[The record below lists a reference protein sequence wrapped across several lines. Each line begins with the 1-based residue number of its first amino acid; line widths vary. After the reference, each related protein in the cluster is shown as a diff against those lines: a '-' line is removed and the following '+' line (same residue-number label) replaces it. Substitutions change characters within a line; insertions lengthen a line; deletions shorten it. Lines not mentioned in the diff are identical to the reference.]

1 MEFRILGPLEA
12 WVGERQVSVPGRRQR
27 ALLAALLLRAN
38 RVVSTE
44 QLLDDVWGESPLQGG
59 LNSVQVRISQLRR
72 ALETGGA
79 DEPVITT
86 RAPGYVVDL
95 TGHVLDLHV
104 SERLAGEGDRALE
117 RGDPGAAADR
127 FGQALALW
135 RGPPLSEFA
144 DAPFARAARARLDEL
159 RLTVIERRFEAE
171 LALGRHAQLV
181 GELEEQI
188 ADNPFR
194 ERLRGQLMLA
204 LYRCGRQA
212 EALDAY
218 QRTRRALVDELGI
231 EPSRPVQELEGRIL
245 RQDPALELEVG
256 IREIR
261 PPSSE
266 DAAPDHRAILV
277 VPFDSDAL
285 EALLAV
291 AEPLT
296 RRRRREIIVGAL
308 VADER
313 ELEAAAAELARSR
326 DHLTAR
332 DVRCRVAAFTSENR
346 GDDLV
351 RLASEQDVDLLV
363 VDAPQALLS
372 DGAPTGELAELWRRA
387 PCDVAVLA
395 PGSDAENPEGP
406 VIVPFGGGE
415 HEWAAVEVGAWLAAA
430 EGAPLRLLGSSAKP
444 ERGKRDASRL
454 LAGVSLIV
462 QRVTGVAARPL
473 LTPPGPES
481 VLAAVQSARLVVVG
495 LSDRWTREG
504 LGPARLALAQQARP
518 ALLLVRRGLRPG
530 GLTPSTRLTRF
541 TWSVVESAQDREL
554 AEPAAPPEESEPL
567 PAEDAWALGARWDDA
582 ENEGRPTRVLATL
595 LFTDIVGSTEH
606 AARLGDRAWKDV
618 LFRHNE
624 LVRGELERH
633 RGAELDTAG
642 DGFFARFDTPENAIR
657 CAGAIIG
664 RVEEIGV
671 TVRAGVH
678 TGECELI
685 EGKVGGIAVHI
696 GARIVAE
703 AGPGEVLVSS
713 TVKDLVS
720 GSGIDFD
727 DRGLL
732 ELKGVPERW
741 RLFGVVR

>member
-1 MEFRILGPLEA
+1 MEFRILGPLEV
-12 WVGERQVSVPGRRQR
+12 WNGERQVPVPGRRQR

-44 QLLDDVWGESPLQGG
+44 QLLDDVWGESPPQGG

-72 ALETGGA
+72 ALEAGGVA
-79 DEPVITT
+79 EPVVTT

-117 RGDPGAAADR
+117 RGEPATAADR
-127 FGQALALW
+127 FGEALALW

-144 DAPFARAARARLDEL
+144 DAPFARAAKARLEEL

-171 LALGRHAQLV
+171 LALGRHAPLV

-231 EPSRPVQELEGRIL
+231 EPSRPLQELEGRIL
-245 RQDPALELEVG
+245 RQDPGLELAQ
-256 IREIR
+256 IT
-261 PPSSE
+261 SE
-266 DAAPDHRAILV
+266 PRSAGSDDAAPDRAILV
-277 VPFDSDAL
+277 VPFEWQAIDAL
-285 EALLAV
+285 VAV

-296 RRRRREIIVGAL
+296 RRPRREIIVGAL
-308 VADER
+308 VSEAG
-313 ELEAAAAELARSR
+313 ELEAATAELERSR
-326 DHLTAR
+326 DLLTAR

-346 GDDLV
+346 GDDVV

-363 VDAPQALLS
+363 VDAPHALLS
-372 DGAPTGELAELWRRA
+372 DGAPTGELAELWQRA
-387 PCDVAVLA
+387 PCDVAVLV
-395 PGSDAENPEGP
+395 PGSSADETAGP

-454 LAGVSLIV
+454 LAGVSLVV

-473 LTPPGPES
+473 LTQPGPES

-541 TWSVVESAQDREL
+541 TWSVVESAHDREL
-554 AEPAAPPEESEPL
+554 ADPAALPEESEPL
-567 PAEDAWALGARWDDA
+567 PADGPWAPGARWDDA

-606 AARLGDRAWKDV
+606 AARLGDRAWRDV
-618 LFRHNE
+618 LSRHNE

-633 RGAELDTAG
+633 RGEELDTAG
-642 DGFFARFDTPENAIR
+642 DGFFARFDTPESAIR
-657 CAGAIIG
+657 CADAITR

-671 TVRAGVH
+671 AVRAGVH

-696 GARIVAE
+696 GARIAAA

-713 TVKDLVS
+713 TVRDLVA

-732 ELKGVPERW
+732 QLKGVPERW
-741 RLFGVVR
+741 RLFAVVW